1 LERHCW
7 KAAKL
12 PLAVVVVVALDD
24 EATVDEL
31 PQAPRN
37 KTPHPRAT
45 ATRDREV
52 FIIDVQ

>member
-1 LERHCW
+1 
-7 KAAKL
+7 
-12 PLAVVVVVALDD
+12 LAVVVVVAFDD

-37 KTPHPRAT
+37 RTPHPKAT

-52 FIIDVQ
+52 FIIGHQ